1 MENQLDIVASLRQ
14 DLLEDNSAN
23 NKKAK
28 LSEFVSMY
36 KDNKAVMTV
45 LDMIFNSEKF
55 SLTSKIFEQ
64 VT

>member
-36 KDNKAVMTV
+36 KGNKAVMTV
-45 LDMIFNSEKF
+45 LDMIFNVF
-55 SLTSKIFEQ
+55 
-64 VT
+64 